1 MNLAELTATA
11 ALAAFERGELTS
23 RDYTHFLLERCEKHK
38 GLGAFIHLDPDQALD
53 AATEAD
59 EIRATGQ
66 DTGPLHGLP
75 LALKDNLDTADMPT
89 TAGTPGLRNN
99 RPAKNAPVVQAMLD
113 AGMVILGKTNLHEL
127 AYGIT
132 NNNGAFGPARNPYAP
147 DRIPGASSG
156 GTGVAVGARLA
167 PAGIGSDTG
176 GSVRIPAALCGIAGL
191 RPTVGRYS
199 QAGIVPISHTRD
211 TAGPMARSVADLA
224 LLDGVITG
232 GPRDIK
238 PALLK
243 GLRLGVPRGYYY
255 ENLDKTLAAVV
266 DGALTRLAGAGVVLV
281 EADVPNVKALDDAAG
296 FPVALYETVTDL
308 NAYLRD
314 HKIGVDFAGLVAQC
328 GSPDVKGI
336 LTSLLGE
343 GAVPEAVYREAI
355 QKHRP
360 ALQAAYA
367 EYFKKNRVDAMI
379 FPTTPL
385 PAARIGED
393 ETVKLNGQDVPT
405 FFTFI
410 RNTDPASNAGTPGLS
425 LPVGLTRDGLPV
437 GMELDGPA
445 GSDRALLAIG
455 AALEAIFPP
464 LPAPKL

>member
-23 RDYTHFLLERCEKHK
+23 RDYTNFLLERCEKHK
-38 GLGAFIHLDPDQALD
+38 DLGAFIHLDPDQALD

-66 DTGPLHGLP
+66 DIGPLHGLP

-99 RPAKNAPVVQAMLD
+99 RPAKNAPIVQAMLD
-113 AGMVILGKTNLHEL
+113 AGMIILGKANMHEL

-132 NNNGAFGPARNPYAP
+132 NNNEPFGPARNPYAP

-211 TAGPMARSVADLA
+211 TAGPMARSIADLA

-232 GPRDIK
+232 GPREVK
-238 PALLK
+238 PAALK

-255 ENLDKTLAAVV
+255 ENLDTTLAPVAEA
-266 DGALTRLAGAGVVLV
+266 ALKRLADAGVTLV

-296 FPVALYETVTDL
+296 FPIALYETVTDL
-308 NAYLRD
+308 NMYLRD
-314 HKIGVDFAGLVAQC
+314 HKIGLDFAGLVAQV

-336 LTSLLGE
+336 LTSLLGD
-343 GAVPEAVYREAI
+343 GAVPESVYREAI

-367 EYFKKNRVDAMI
+367 DYFKVNRVDAMI

-385 PAARIGED
+385 PAAKIGED

-425 LPVGLTRDGLPV
+425 LPVGLTKDGLPV

-455 AALEAIFPP
+455 AALEAVFPP

>member
-1 MNLAELTATA
+1 M
-11 ALAAFERGELTS
+11 
-23 RDYTHFLLERCEKHK
+23 
-38 GLGAFIHLDPDQALD
+38 
-53 AATEAD
+53 
-59 EIRATGQ
+59 
-66 DTGPLHGLP
+66 
-75 LALKDNLDTADMPT
+75 
-89 TAGTPGLRNN
+89 
-99 RPAKNAPVVQAMLD
+99 
-113 AGMVILGKTNLHEL
+113 
-127 AYGIT
+127 
-132 NNNGAFGPARNPYAP
+132 
-147 DRIPGASSG
+147 
-156 GTGVAVGARLA
+156 
-167 PAGIGSDTG
+167 
-176 GSVRIPAALCGIAGL
+176 RIPAALCGIAGL

-224 LLDGVITG
+224 LLDGVITN
-232 GPRDIK
+232 GPRDVK
-238 PALLK
+238 PAALK

-255 ENLDKTLAAVV
+255 ENLDTTLAPVV
-266 DGALTRLAGAGVVLV
+266 EAALKRLADAGVTLV

-308 NAYLRD
+308 NMYLRD
-314 HKIGVDFAGLVAQC
+314 HRLGFDFAGLVAQV

-336 LTSLLGE
+336 LSSLLGD

-367 EYFKKNRVDAMI
+367 DYFKVNRVDAMF

-425 LPVGLTRDGLPV
+425 LPVGLTKDGLPV

-455 AALEAIFPP
+455 AALEAVFPP

>member
-23 RDYTHFLLERCEKHK
+23 RDYVNFLLERCRKHK
-38 GLGAFIHLDPDQALD
+38 DLNAFIHLDPDQALD

-66 DTGPLHGLP
+66 DVGPLHGLP
-75 LALKDNLDTADMPT
+75 LVLKDNLDTADMPT
-89 TAGTPGLRNN
+89 TGGTPGLRDN
-99 RPAKNAPVVQAMLD
+99 RPKQNGRLVQTLVD
-113 AGMVILGKTNLHEL
+113 AGMVILGKANMHEL

-132 NNNGAFGPARNPYAP
+132 NNNAPFGPARNPYGR
-147 DRIPGASSG
+147 DRIPGGSSG

-167 PAGIGSDTG
+167 PAGIGTDTG
-176 GSVRIPAALCGIAGL
+176 GSVRVPAALCGIAGL
-191 RPTVGRYS
+191 RPTLGRYS

-224 LLDGVITG
+224 LLDGVVTG
-232 GPRDIK
+232 GPRTVM
-238 PALLK
+238 PASLK

-255 ENLDKTLAAVV
+255 ENLDSALAVV
-266 DGALTRLAGAGVVLV
+266 VEDALKRLADAGVVLV
-281 EADVPNVKALDDAAG
+281 EADVPNVKALDDATS

-308 NAYLRD
+308 NMYLRD
-314 HKIGVDFAGLVAQC
+314 HRIGLDFAGLVAKV

-336 LTSLLGE
+336 LSSLLGE
-343 GAVPEAVYREAI
+343 GAVPEPVYREAI

-367 EYFKKNRVDAMI
+367 DYFKKNRVEAMI

-385 PAARIGED
+385 PAAKIGED
-393 ETVKLNGQDVPT
+393 ETTKLNGQDVPT

-425 LPVGLTRDGLPV
+425 LPVGLTKGGLPV

-445 GSDRALLAIG
+445 GSDRTLLAIG
-455 AALEAIFPP
+455 LGLEAVFPP
-464 LPAPKL
+464 LPAPRL

>member
-23 RDYTHFLLERCEKHK
+23 RDYVTFLLERCAKHK
-38 GLGAFIHLDPDQALD
+38 DLNAFIHLDADRALD
-53 AATEAD
+53 AASDAD

-66 DTGPLHGLP
+66 DVGPLHGLP
-75 LALKDNLDTADMPT
+75 LVLKDNVDTADMPT
-89 TAGTPGLRNN
+89 TGGTPGLRDN
-99 RPAKNAPVVQAMLD
+99 RPTRNAPVAQALLD
-113 AGMVILGKTNLHEL
+113 AGAIVLGKANMHEL

-147 DRIPGASSG
+147 DRIPGGSSG
-156 GTGVAVGARLA
+156 GTGTAVGARLA
-167 PAGIGSDTG
+167 PAGIGTDTG
-176 GSVRIPAALCGIAGL
+176 GSVRVPAALCGIAGL

-224 LLDGVITG
+224 LIDGVVTG
-232 GPRDIK
+232 GPRSV
-238 PALLK
+238 AAASLK
-243 GLRLGVPRGYYY
+243 GLRLGVPRGYFYD
-255 ENLDKTLAAVV
+255 NLDGALAAVAE
-266 DGALTRLAGAGVVLV
+266 DALKRLKEAGVVLV
-281 EADVPNVKALDDAAG
+281 EADVPDLKALDDAAS

-308 NAYLRD
+308 NMYLRD
-314 HKIGVDFAGLVAQC
+314 HRTGIDFAGLVAKV

-336 LTSLLGE
+336 LSSLLGE
-343 GAVPEAVYREAI
+343 GAVPEAAYREAL
-355 QKHRP
+355 KTHRP

-367 EYFKKNRVDAMI
+367 DYFKKNRVEAMI

-385 PAARIGED
+385 PAAKIGKD
-393 ETVKLNGQDVPT
+393 ETTRLNGQDVPT

-425 LPVGLTRDGLPV
+425 LPVGLTKSGLPV

-445 GSDRALLAIG
+445 GSDRGLLAIG
-455 AALEAIFPP
+455 LALEAVFPP

>member
-11 ALAAFERGELTS
+11 VLAAFERGELTA
-23 RDYTHFLLERCEKHK
+23 RDYARFLLERCEKHK
-38 GLGAFIHLDPDQALD
+38 SLGAFIYLDPDQVLD

-66 DTGPLHGLP
+66 DVGPLHGLP

-89 TAGTPGLRNN
+89 TGGTPGLRNN

-113 AGMVILGKTNLHEL
+113 AGMVILGKANLHEL

-232 GPRDIK
+232 GPRAVK
-238 PALLK
+238 PAALK

-266 DGALTRLAGAGVVLV
+266 DDALTRLAGAGIALV

-296 FPVALYETVTDL
+296 FPIALYETVTDL

-343 GAVPEAVYREAI
+343 GAVPEAVYREAL

-367 EYFKKNRVDAMI
+367 DYFKKNKIDAMI

-393 ETVKLNGQDVPT
+393 
-405 FFTFI
+405 
-410 RNTDPASNAGTPGLS
+410 
-425 LPVGLTRDGLPV
+425 
-437 GMELDGPA
+437 
-445 GSDRALLAIG
+445 
-455 AALEAIFPP
+455 
-464 LPAPKL
+464 